1 WSGVSLHA
9 VGASVLRVRLSASGS
24 DAVSLAVA
32 DGAGRAVL
40 SVDSLVLRP
49 VSVEQIKG
57 ARGGRQE
64 SLYRV

>member
-1 WSGVSLHA
+1 M
-9 VGASVLRVRLSASGS
+9 GASVLRVRLSAAAAGGG
-24 DAVSLAVA
+24 AVSLAVA

-49 VSVEQIKG
+49 VSVEQIQG

-64 SLYRV
+64 SLYRLDW